1 MSALVASGLDRISGV
16 YSVLGLNTIPIR
28 FAATTAFFAVLLFII
43 KPSSLF
49 YEGRAKVW
57 SIFDSGLSDGAEPVA
72 STIMP
77 WYLVAVLAG
86 LFSITFV

>member
-1 MSALVASGLDRISGV
+1 MSAIIGSGLDKVSAV
-16 YSVLGLNTIPIR
+16 YGAIGLNTIPMR
-28 FAATTAFFAVLLFII
+28 FAATTAFFAVLLFVI

-57 SIFDSGLSDGAEPVA
+57 SIFDSGDSGEGSP

-77 WYLVAVLAG
+77 WYLVALLAG